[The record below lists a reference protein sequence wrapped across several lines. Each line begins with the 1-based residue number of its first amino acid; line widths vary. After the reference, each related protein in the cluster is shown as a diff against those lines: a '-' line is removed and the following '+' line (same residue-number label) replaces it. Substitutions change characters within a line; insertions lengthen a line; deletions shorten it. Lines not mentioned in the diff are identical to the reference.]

1 MDPGVLERPRDRE
14 PLDPAMRNLL
24 RQLVYFAVYGTTG
37 VLLTLAV
44 GIGIHFANGP
54 ALMPWHVAPLAA
66 EFRAADASNFES
78 LDDYRALE
86 AKLMAQLDAEVYA
99 QVPQDQRRAV
109 NRYFAGSL
117 ADARSRMPNWNLT
130 FEMPASQ
137 PKGAALLLHG
147 LTDSPYS
154 MRALAELFAA
164 RGWYVVGLRLPG
176 HGTAPAALT
185 RVTWQDW
192 AAATRLA
199 AKHLR
204 AKTGP
209 EVPLVIA
216 GYSTGAALAVEYAL
230 ATLQGESL
238 PRVSGLVLLS
248 PAIGVSPVAAV
259 AAWPARI
266 ARWTGWEKLAWTET
280 PPEFDPYK
288 YNGFTANAADQIYQ
302 LTRRLGG
309 QIAALRK
316 PGGVTGLSP
325 VLAFQSVAD
334 STVSTAAVVD
344 ALFAKLAPEGHA
356 VVAFDINRDPEL
368 EPLLSPAAR
377 SVTRNL
383 LTGPPLPFDLTVLGN
398 AGGAEAGERDA
409 TLVARHRAAGGMLV
423 DTRPTGMTWPRDI
436 YSLSHIALP
445 IRADDPVYGATPPAH
460 WDFMFLGRV
469 QLVGERGILAVP
481 AGDFARL
488 RYNPFFA
495 YLASRLNEFLS
506 ARER

>member
-1 MDPGVLERPRDRE
+1 
-14 PLDPAMRNLL
+14 MRSFL
-24 RQLVYFAVYGTTG
+24 RQLAYFAVYGTLG
-37 VLLTLAV
+37 VLLTLVV
-44 GIGIHFANGP
+44 GFGIHIANGP
-54 ALMPWHVAPLAA
+54 VLMPWHLAPLAA
-66 EFRAADASNFES
+66 EFRAVDALKFAS
-78 LDDYRALE
+78 LDDYRDLE
-86 AKLMAQLDAEVYA
+86 TKLMAQLDAEVYA
-99 QVPQDQRRAV
+99 QVPTEERRAV

-117 ADARSRMPNWNLT
+117 ADARKRPPNWNLT
-130 FEMPASQ
+130 FEMPAAQ
-137 PKGAALLLHG
+137 PKGAVLLLHG

-154 MRALAELFAA
+154 MRALAELFAK

-209 EVPLVIA
+209 DVPLVIA

-230 ATLQGESL
+230 ASLQGEPL
-238 PRVSGLVLLS
+238 PRASGLVLLS
-248 PAIGVSPVAAV
+248 PAIGVSPVAV
-259 AAWPARI
+259 FAAWPARI
-266 ARWTGWEKLAWTET
+266 ARWTGWQKLAWTAT

-288 YNGFTANAADQIYQ
+288 YNGFTANAADQVYQ
-302 LTRRLGG
+302 LTQRIRRQIDALG
-309 QIAALRK
+309 K
-316 PGGVTGLSP
+316 PGGVTGLPP

-334 STVSTAAVVD
+334 ATVSTAAVVD
-344 ALFAKLAPEGHA
+344 ALFAKLASEGHA
-356 VVAFDINRDPEL
+356 LVAFDINRDPEL

-377 SVTRNL
+377 TVTRNL

-398 AGGAEAGERDA
+398 AGTALEGERD
-409 TLVARHRAAGGMLV
+409 TVLVARHRAAQSTTL

-436 YSLSHIALP
+436 YSLAHVALP
-445 IRADDPVYGATPPAH
+445 FRADDAVYGATPPAH
-460 WDFMFLGRV
+460 WDFMFLGKI
-469 QLVGERGILAVP
+469 QLFGERGVLAVP

-488 RYNPFFA
+488 RHNPFFP
-495 YLASRLNEFLS
+495 YIESRLNEFLT